1 MKAFMHRILQPPLVP
16 VKQNEVHNR
25 CQLGHKSMDIADL
38 RSFLVIARHA
48 NLRAAADELHQT
60 PSALSKAVKRL
71 EASLATPVFDRIGK
85 AIRLN
90 TAGERLRER
99 AQQLVTLADQTQA
112 EFRGVSLRS
121 HCRLLAPAVLQWGF
135 GAAVAARLSEREP
148 PASLAFVTLFEDAA
162 LAALARGEG
171 DLALVTGVAL
181 GASLPAGLQ
190 ARSLGEIRMQLAAGP
205 AHALAGRTEVPIAE
219 VLQHDFACPQHS
231 MFCGLERGARAD
243 GWRDDR
249 LPRRIRF
256 WLDDLQLLVSLV
268 RSGQALAY
276 LPDFALA
283 EAPDLVRL
291 TVPDCPYDCVEQ
303 VHLVWRPA
311 VASGWLTSLMAAL

>member
-1 MKAFMHRILQPPLVP
+1 
-16 VKQNEVHNR
+16 
-25 CQLGHKSMDIADL
+25 MDIADL

-60 PSALSKAVKRL
+60 PSALSKAVRRL
-71 EASLATPVFDRIGK
+71 EASLATPVFDRVGK

-90 TAGERLRER
+90 AAGERLRER
-99 AQQLVTLADQTQA
+99 ALALVALADQTEA

-135 GAAVAARLSEREP
+135 GAALAALLSARQP
-148 PASLAFVTLFEDAA
+148 QASLAFATRFEDAA
-162 LAALARGEG
+162 LAALARSEG

-181 GASLPAGLQ
+181 GAALPAGLESK
-190 ARSLGEIRMQLAAGP
+190 RLGEIRMQLAAGP
-205 AHALAGRTEVPIAE
+205 AHPLAGRGEVPTAE
-219 VLQHDFACPQHS
+219 ALRHDFACPQHS
-231 MFCGLERGARAD
+231 LFCGLERGSRAD

-249 LPRRIRF
+249 LPRRIRY
-256 WLDDLQLLVSLV
+256 WVDDLQLLVGLV
-268 RSGQALAY
+268 RAGQALAY

-283 EAPDLVRL
+283 QHADLVRL
-291 TVPDCPYDCVEQ
+291 SVPDCRYECVEQ

-311 VASGWLTSLMAAL
+311 TASGWLAALMATL

>member
-1 MKAFMHRILQPPLVP
+1 
-16 VKQNEVHNR
+16 
-25 CQLGHKSMDIADL
+25 MDIADL

-60 PSALSKAVKRL
+60 PSALSKAIKRL
-71 EASLATPVFDRIGK
+71 EASLTTPIFDRVGK

-90 TAGERLRER
+90 AAGDRLRER
-99 AQQLVTLADQTQA
+99 ALALVTLADQTQA
-112 EFRGVSLRS
+112 EFRGVSPRS

-135 GAAVAARLSEREP
+135 GAALAGQLSAQQP
-148 PASLAFVTLFEDAA
+148 QASLAFATMFEDAA

-181 GASLPAGLQ
+181 GAALPAGLQ
-190 ARSLGEIRMQLAAGP
+190 AKRLGEIRMQLAAGP
-205 AHALAGRTEVPIAE
+205 GHPVAGRTEVPTAE

-231 MFCGLERGARAD
+231 LFCGLERGSRAD

-256 WLDDLQLLVSLV
+256 WLDDLQLLINLV

-283 EAPDLVRL
+283 QQSDLLRV

-311 VASGWLTSLMAAL
+311 TTGGWLAAWLATGS

>member
-1 MKAFMHRILQPPLVP
+1 
-16 VKQNEVHNR
+16 
-25 CQLGHKSMDIADL
+25 MDIADL

-71 EASLATPVFDRIGK
+71 EASLATPVFDRVGK

-99 AQQLVTLADQTQA
+99 ARTLVTLADQTEA

-121 HCRLLAPAVLQWGF
+121 HCRLLSPAVLQWGF
-135 GAAVAARLSEREP
+135 GAALAAELSARQP
-148 PASLAFVTLFEDAA
+148 QASLAFATLFEDAA

-181 GASLPAGLQ
+181 GAALPAGLQ
-190 ARSLGEIRMQLAAGP
+190 ARRLGEIRMQLVAGP
-205 AHALAGRTEVPIAE
+205 GHPLAGRTEVPTAE

-256 WLDDLQLLVSLV
+256 WLDDLQLLINLV

-283 EAPDLVRL
+283 QHGDLLRL
-291 TVPDCPYDCVEQ
+291 TVPDCPYECVEQ

-311 VASGWLTSLMAAL
+311 TASGWLAAWLAAAS

>member
-1 MKAFMHRILQPPLVP
+1 
-16 VKQNEVHNR
+16 
-25 CQLGHKSMDIADL
+25 MDIADL

-71 EASLATPVFDRIGK
+71 ETSLATPVFDRIGK

-90 TAGERLRER
+90 AAGERLRER
-99 AQQLVTLADQTQA
+99 ALALTALAEQTEA

-135 GAAVAARLSEREP
+135 GADIAARLP
-148 PASLAFVTLFEDAA
+148 GAGLAFVTLFEDAA

-181 GASLPAGLQ
+181 EAALPAGLQ
-190 ARSLGEIRMQLAAGP
+190 ALRLGEIRMQLAAGTG
-205 AHALAGRTEVPIAE
+205 HALAGRAEVPTAD
-219 VLQHDFACPQHS
+219 VLQHDFACPQRS
-231 MFCGLERGARAD
+231 MFCGLERASRAD

-256 WLDDLQLLVSLV
+256 WLDDLQLLLALV

-276 LPDFALA
+276 VPDFALA
-283 EAPDLVRL
+283 QAPGLVRL
-291 TVPDCPYDCVEQ
+291 TVPDCPYECVEQ

-311 VASGWLTSLMAAL
+311 TASGWLAGLVATL